1 MSPRLAWILVASL
14 ALPAVS
20 LAQAAAEE
28 EVVKAIH
35 ARLEAV
41 RRNDLAAWAT
51 LVADDMMAP
60 VEGPTRSK
68 QILAC
73 ATQVV
78 AAGSELLVRAAA
90 GREGARRR
98 RHRNRDVSLRSVD
111 RNWRPDDLRS
121 QVADRDHVRRNG
133 RWLLLGVADGL
144 IPPEPKTAKI
154 EASILDAYV
163 GRYEW
168 APTLVSKIERKGD
181 RLLEHLGAGEP
192 VEWRPETATTFY
204 MPGAAAGGDT
214 SRITFAKDAGGRIT
228 HYIYRELGATDR
240 IVRRSSNGHG
250 PAQNHRARGRC
261 RRLGRG
267 VGTSY
272 EVADHGEASADV
284 RRLGLRSDREVRR
297 RADQPH
303 VRAGAGRVRAG
314 DGAVEQVAH
323 VGGVLRGVPRYRPRA
338 GYVVVEEG
346 LVTKIQLAA
355 DTPKDPTPP
364 CRRYPVR
371 NQGQLSESAM
381 IKVLCC
387 ACSRRWSAQWR
398 RPVAADAHAYALL

>member
-68 QILAC
+68 QSWLAQHKSWPREVSYWYGPLQDVKVRVDGDTAI
-73 ATQVV
+73 ATYHSDQLTEI
-78 AAGSELLVRAAA
+78 GGQST
-90 GREGARRR
+90 
-98 RHRNRDVSLRSVD
+98 SVHK
-111 RNWRPDDLRS
+111 W
-121 QVADRDHVRRNG
+121 QIETHVRRNG

-214 SRITFAKDAGGRIT
+214 SRIIFAKDAGGRIT

-240 IVRRSSNGHG
+240 IVK
-250 PAQNHRARGRC
+250 
-261 RRLGRG
+261 
-267 VGTSY
+267 
-272 EVADHGEASADV
+272 
-284 RRLGLRSDREVRR
+284 
-297 RADQPH
+297 
-303 VRAGAGRVRAG
+303 
-314 DGAVEQVAH
+314 
-323 VGGVLRGVPRYRPRA
+323 
-338 GYVVVEEG
+338 
-346 LVTKIQLAA
+346 KI
-355 DTPKDPTPP
+355 
-364 CRRYPVR
+364 
-371 NQGQLSESAM
+371 E
-381 IKVLCC
+381 
-387 ACSRRWSAQWR
+387 
-398 RPVAADAHAYALL
+398 